1 MRGPIEA
8 RIAAIRGQ
16 VRRLLALH
24 GLSWLVFSLAIAI
37 LAAGSADWLIRLA
50 PEVRLALLIGV
61 IGLGSWLAVTRVL
74 LPLIVRFADLDIALR
89 IEDRWPGLNDRLAS
103 TVQFLRQAR
112 GDESLGSQALRDATV
127 EQTLAEVE
135 SIDFR
140 EVADS
145 RSTRK
150 ALLWATLAVA
160 LVGTIAKVEPHLSG
174 IAFRRLFNPFG
185 PDRWPQSTH
194 LTVLESETPKKIA
207 RGMPFTLAV
216 GIGEGERMPTSA
228 RVTFRYPDG
237 ETATEPLRPTEDGT
251 FRGRIETVAVP
262 FTFTVEA
269 GDDVTAPWSVD
280 VVPPPSLVKTTVRV
294 IAPAYTALASQT
306 LAPGNTQIRAVEG
319 TRIEFEAVANKP
331 IASAILRRGD
341 AVAKEPVKVGEDGL
355 GLTTAFVVKE
365 SQPFWLE
372 LKDTEGFSS
381 QEVVRFDIRVLKDEP
396 PRVTIEEPTSDREVP
411 AEATVPLQFTVDD
424 DYGIQLVRLVYKV
437 AAGHSEPTRESI
449 IPLWA
454 APEPHGEGGP
464 IKHREVKYRWDL
476 SALKDIQPGSIIT
489 FYAEARDFD
498 NLKGPNIGRS
508 REIRLRI
515 VSKEDADRLLEEQLR
530 AIREEADRILAMQK
544 QAKVPVDDALRTF
557 SKTDKIPDA
566 LRDQI
571 KNAEIIQ
578 RQVNNRVTN
587 KADGLEKMIRQV
599 QEDAKNFNATNP
611 DTDRQMAAMRQAVDR
626 IKDRNLNPADQSLN
640 RATKSFEPQPNG
652 GEAPK
657 PDDNAQAQ
665 NQNPDGQAPK
675 DQAGDQP
682 KGDQA
687 KSKAGAQPKGQQS
700 KGQQA
705 KGDQAKGDQAK
716 DQAGDQAKGD
726 QPQGQDGDQAKGEP
740 QPKGQ
745 SGAQP
750 KAKGDQAKKK
760 ASPKGQQQAKAGNP
774 EGQAAK
780 GEASKDQA
788 GADQNEPAA
797 GNEGQP
803 TPKGESGQPKASSK
817 SGAPKAAPKSGGE
830 KSPQGKPRE
839 QTPTTPK
846 AALADAE
853 KNQKAIVDELQN
865 MLAGMSRFDEVKDAA
880 KDAKALLKQQEQ
892 SIKDAAEAAS
902 KPDMMGKPQA
912 DLTPEQKADLA
923 NQAARQNELAKGV
936 QDLQNKIENM
946 ASKLDA
952 SDPLAARAL
961 KDAAEQLRKQSTAA
975 KMGEVADQLE
985 KNQMGQAQAG
995 QEQARRDVKKM
1006 IEEIED
1012 RRGKELSRLVA
1023 ELKAA
1028 EADLKKLRDQQ
1039 AANLK
1044 KTQEARQNPDPQKRA
1059 DELKQLAKEQKKL
1072 QEELQKQMAKLAK
1085 LNNQAGARP
1094 GQKASEAMAKAQGNL
1109 EQDEGEKAEGE
1120 EEEALEDLKQAQQEV
1135 AQARKE
1141 AEEQLAME
1149 QIAKMKD
1156 ALASI
1161 GERQNKMVEETTRYE
1176 KSRAENDGKLTLAQ
1190 RTGVKDLS
1198 RVQAGLK
1205 DEATELI
1212 DRLGEGAPVFGLTLK
1227 KAAEGMETAA
1237 QRLQNLKTD
1246 EPTIKAEK
1254 LASARFQQLVDSL
1267 KPDKAKP
1274 GQRGPQPGEQ
1284 GGDQQPGQGG
1294 AQRSGDGIPA
1304 AAQIKMLKSLQE
1316 ELNERTDFF
1325 DELRR
1330 RNKELSPEQTAELDK
1345 LHEDQGTIADLVRD
1359 LTKPKKDDGEQ

>member
-1 MRGPIEA
+1 VRGPIEA
-8 RIAAIRGQ
+8 RIAALRGQ

-24 GLSWLVFSLAIAI
+24 GLSWLVFGLTLAV
-37 LAAGSADWLIRLA
+37 LVAGSADWLIHLA
-50 PEVRLALLIGV
+50 PEVRLALLICV
-61 IGLGSWLAVTRVL
+61 IGLGAWLAVTRVL

-160 LVGTIAKVEPHLSG
+160 LVGTIGTVEPHLSG
-174 IAFRRLFNPFG
+174 IAFKRLFRPFG
-185 PDRWPQSTH
+185 PDRWPQATH
-194 LTVLESETPKKIA
+194 LTVVESETPKKIA
-207 RGMPFTLAV
+207 RGMPFSLVVAV
-216 GIGEGERMPTSA
+216 APGERLPASA

-262 FTFTVEA
+262 FSFTVEA
-269 GDDVTAPWSVD
+269 GDDVTPPWSVA
-280 VVPPPSLVKTTVRV
+280 VVPPPSLVKTAVRV

-306 LAPGNTQIRAVEG
+306 LAPGNTQVRAVEG
-319 TRIEFEAVANKP
+319 TKIEFEAVANKP
-331 IASAILRRGD
+331 IASAILRRGE
-341 AVAKEPVKVGEDGL
+341 AVATESVKVGGDAL
-355 GLTTAFVVKE
+355 GLSTAFVVKD

-372 LKDTEGFSS
+372 LKDTEGFAS
-381 QEVVRFDIRVLKDEP
+381 QEAVRFDVRVVKDEA
-396 PRVTIEEPTSDREVP
+396 PRVAVDEPSHDREVP
-411 AEATVPLQFTVDD
+411 AEATVPLQFTIDD

-437 AAGHSEPTRESI
+437 AAGHSEPTGELI

-464 IKHREVKYRWDL
+464 IKHREVKFNWEL
-476 SALKDIQPGSIIT
+476 STLKDLQPGSIIT
-489 FYAEARDFD
+489 FYADARDFD
-498 NLKGPNIGRS
+498 NLKGPNLGRS
-508 REIRLRI
+508 REMRLRI
-515 VSKEDADRLLEEQLR
+515 VSKEDVDRLLEEQLR
-530 AIREEADRILAMQK
+530 AIREEADRILAIQK
-544 QAKVPVDDALRTF
+544 QAKTPVDDALRTL
-557 SKTDKIPDA
+557 SRTNKLPEP

-587 KADGLEKMIRQV
+587 KADGLEQKIRQYQQDTKDFKV
-599 QEDAKNFNATNP
+599 NNP
-611 DTDRQMAAMRQAVDR
+611 DTDRQMAAMREAVER
-626 IKDRNLNPADQSLN
+626 IEDRNLNPADQSLN
-640 RATKSFEPQPNG
+640 RATKSFEPQPDG
-652 GEAPK
+652 GNAPK
-657 PDDNAQAQ
+657 PSDNPAAQ
-665 NQNPDGQAPK
+665 NQEAKPSQDQPG
-675 DQAGDQP
+675 DQAKGDQAKNEAGAQS

-687 KSKAGAQPKGQQS
+687 KSQAGSQPKGQ
-700 KGQQA
+700 
-705 KGDQAKGDQAK
+705 QAKGDQAK

-726 QPQGQDGDQAKGEP
+726 QAKNEAGDQPKGDQAKSQAGAQSKGNQSKKNQAGKSSKGQQAKGDSPKDQAGGDQAKGEDGQPEGGDQAKGEP
-740 QPKGQ
+740 QSKGQ
-745 SGAQP
+745 AG
-750 KAKGDQAKKK
+750 
-760 ASPKGQQQAKAGNP
+760 QAKA
-774 EGQAAK
+774 
-780 GEASKDQA
+780 ASK
-788 GADQNEPAA
+788 
-797 GNEGQP
+797 
-803 TPKGESGQPKASSK
+803 SSSPKASSK
-817 SGAPKAAPKSGGE
+817 AGGE
-830 KSPQGKPRE
+830 KSPQGQAKE
-839 QTPTTPK
+839 QAPTTPK
-846 AALADAE
+846 EALAEAQE
-853 KNQKAIVDELQN
+853 NQKAIIDELEQ
-865 MLAGMSRFDEVKDAA
+865 MRDSLSRFDEVKDAI
-880 KDAKALLKQQEQ
+880 KDAKGLLKQQEQ
-892 SIKDAAEAAS
+892 AAKAAAEAAG
-902 KPDMMGKPQA
+902 KPDMMGKPQEA
-912 DLTPEQKADLA
+912 LSPEQKADLA
-923 NQAARQNELAKGV
+923 NQAAKQNEIAKGV
-936 QDLQNKIENM
+936 QNLQNKIENM
-946 ASKLDA
+946 ASKLEGT
-952 SDPLAARAL
+952 DPLSARAL
-961 KDAAEQLRKQSTAA
+961 KDAAEQTRKQATAA

-985 KNQMGQAQAG
+985 KNQMGQARAG
-995 QEQARRDVKKM
+995 QEHAQRDLKKM
-1006 IEEIED
+1006 IAEMED

-1028 EADLKKLRDQQ
+1028 EADLKKLRNEQ

-1072 QEELQKQMAKLAK
+1072 QEELDKQMAKLAK
-1085 LNNQAGARP
+1085 INNQAGARP
-1094 GQKASEAMAKAQGNL
+1094 GQKAAEAMAKAQGNL
-1109 EQDEGEKAEGE
+1109 EQDDAEKAEGE

-1161 GERQNKMVEETTRYE
+1161 GERQNKMVEETDRYE

-1190 RTGVKDLS
+1190 RTGVKDLG

-1205 DEATELI
+1205 DETTELI
-1212 DRLGEGAPVFGLTLK
+1212 DQLGEGAPVFGLTLK
-1227 KAAEGMETAA
+1227 KAAAGMETAA
-1237 QRLQNLKTD
+1237 QRLQALKTD
-1246 EPTIKAEK
+1246 EPTVKAEK
-1254 LASARFQQLVDSL
+1254 LASARFKQLVDSL

-1274 GQRGPQPGEQ
+1274 GRGQQPGEQ
-1284 GGDQQPGQGG
+1284 GGDQQPGEGG
-1294 AQRSGDGIPA
+1294 AQRGGDGIPA

-1325 DELRR
+1325 DELLRR
-1330 RNKELSPEQTAELDK
+1330 HKELNPDQTAELDR